1 MGGHCTRTGAHA
13 CADAASHRDG
23 WPWLRGVAYTA
34 HIADPP
40 SPSALPLRHE
50 AVMEV
55 AAALR
60 GLSPEAMHAEAD
72 RRHAALWT
80 AFQQEKGEAMDA
92 LPTAERGPAAA
103 QGRLAGRLRRDGL
116 LAAANAAYRR
126 EYAALGLERAA
137 RGLEEVT
144 AGYTAAI
151 DERLR
156 GGLLRGGRLRLFRL
170 AEGLEADSVARAGV
184 LRHHA
189 GLDHLSFSLHQVKK
203 YRGRPVL
210 LVLGLTGNVM
220 ARLRALAYLSLAFAA
235 PGSCPAFPE
244 AWAGAKSW
252 TWAGECEVRLHAPV
266 PVRGLDLSVHMRE
279 RPGARAWRDLRRLC
293 GRRKA
298 TVPGS
303 WPPDL

>member
-156 GGLLRGGRLRLFRL
+156 GGLLGGGEVVLFRL
-170 AEGLEADSVARAGV
+170 AEGPEAASVAGTGA
-184 LRHHA
+184 LRHH
-189 GLDHLSFSLHQVKK
+189 GDKDHLSFSLRRVKK
-203 YRGRPVL
+203 YEGRPVL

-220 ARLRALAYLSLAFAA
+220 ARLRALAYRSLAFAA
-235 PGSCPAFPE
+235 PGSSPAFPE
-244 AWAGAKSW
+244 AWAGDKSW
-252 TWAGECEVRLHAPV
+252 SMAEECEVRLRTPV
-266 PVRGLDLSVHMRE
+266 PVSGLDLAVYMKEPPGE
-279 RPGARAWRDLRRLC
+279 RVWRSLRRLC
-293 GRRKA
+293 GGRKA